1 MEVGTDFFLS
11 EIWLSLFMSHR
22 SMVVDDFETVGEE
35 ATDQLKPRAR
45 LIAKAVVT
53 TGVAISNRIDDMV
66 DME

>member
-1 MEVGTDFFLS
+1 
-11 EIWLSLFMSHR
+11 
-22 SMVVDDFETVGEE
+22 MVVDDLETVGEE